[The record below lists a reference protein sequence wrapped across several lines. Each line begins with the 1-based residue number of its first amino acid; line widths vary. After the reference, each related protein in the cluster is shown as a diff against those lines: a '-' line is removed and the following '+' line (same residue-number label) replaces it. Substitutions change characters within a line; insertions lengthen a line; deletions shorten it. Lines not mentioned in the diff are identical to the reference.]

1 MDMTKELSVEDQAW
15 KDAYEINWVGAC
27 NPVAVASVLAR
38 HSSALM
44 REMHDTAGVRQHHAL
59 RAIAG
64 QLAYLYGLSLGPSEE
79 TLDAVK
85 ANAERIGCLIPDL
98 DY

>member
-1 MDMTKELSVEDQAW
+1 MTVELSPEDQAW

-27 NPVAVASVLAR
+27 NPVAVASRLAH
-38 HSSALM
+38 HSAALM
-44 REMHDTAGVRQHHAL
+44 RELHNTTAIKQHHAL

-64 QLAYLYGLSLGPSEE
+64 QLAFLYGLSLGPSEE
-79 TLDAVK
+79 TLDVVK
-85 ANAERIGCLIPDL
+85 VNAERIGCTLKGL